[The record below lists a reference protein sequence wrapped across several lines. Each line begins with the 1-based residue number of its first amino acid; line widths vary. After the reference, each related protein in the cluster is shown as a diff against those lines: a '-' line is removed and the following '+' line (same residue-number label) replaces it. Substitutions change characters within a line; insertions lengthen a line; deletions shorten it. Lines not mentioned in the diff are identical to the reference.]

1 MLFWPGVVLDE
12 DLVETRVDIL
22 RITERNYSKSK
33 SKAERKDHT
42 ARWHS
47 RTVGKP
53 KVMAVREEGE
63 SHRVIYRV
71 RAVSI
76 GVFGYLW
83 TTVGASYPCYFSFS
97 VLGSLC
103 RVLPVSQRCKIE
115 AS

>member
-1 MLFWPGVVLDE
+1 MGFNVDWLALALNGEAGVLPLAPVAPRPAMLFWPGVVLDE

-42 ARWHS
+42 ARWYS

-63 SHRVIYRV
+63 SL
-71 RAVSI
+71 A
-76 GVFGYLW
+76 
-83 TTVGASYPCYFSFS
+83 
-97 VLGSLC
+97 
-103 RVLPVSQRCKIE
+103 
-115 AS
+115 